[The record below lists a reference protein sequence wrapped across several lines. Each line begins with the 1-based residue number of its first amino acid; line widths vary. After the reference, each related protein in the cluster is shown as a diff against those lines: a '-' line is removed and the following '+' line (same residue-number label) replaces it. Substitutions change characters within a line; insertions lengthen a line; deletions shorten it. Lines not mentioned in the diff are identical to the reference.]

1 MEEYFKDFDKWNEIA
16 KSVDLNNK
24 NREVFF
30 REQEIWWCSVD
41 VNIGSEIDGKNDL
54 FERPVLIIR
63 KINSELIFVAPLTT
77 KIVEN
82 KLRVNVKCADIDS
95 QILLNQCK
103 TISTRRLLRNI
114 GFVKKKV
121 FQEVIINLIR
131 LIIM

>member
-30 REQEIWWCSVD
+30 REQEIWWCSVG
-41 VNIGSEIDGKNDL
+41 VNIGSEIDGKNDQ

-63 KINSELIFVAPLTT
+63 KINNELIFIAPLTT
-77 KIVEN
+77 KIVDN
-82 KLRVNVKCADIDS
+82 KFRIKVRCANIDS

-114 GFVKKKV
+114 GIVKKKV
-121 FQEVIINLIR
+121 FQEIIIALIK
-131 LIIM
+131 LIIK